1 MASLAFAEQHQRH
14 VCQWRQVAGC
24 AYRAFQW
31 DVRVHL
37 GVDQGDQR
45 VDDLATDAGE
55 TTAQAVD
62 LEHHDQPYQ
71 GVVDRLANAGGVRQH
86 QRTLQVFQVMAGNAG
101 RRQQAETGV
110 DAVGSAVFREDL
122 LDTSDA
128 VVDLLIG
135 AGIQLEF
142 YRLLVDRTQLSQGQ
156 GAGLQG
162 QFSHVNA
169 PYS

>member
-1 MASLAFAEQHQRH
+1 MRQRGE
-14 VCQWRQVAGC
+14 VAGS
-24 AYRAFQW
+24 ADRALQR
-31 DVRVHL
+31 DVRVDL
-37 GVDQGDQR
+37 GVDQGEQR
-45 VDDLATDAGE
+45 VDHLAADAGE
-55 TTAQAVD
+55 AARQAVD
-62 LEHHDQPYQ
+62 LEQHDQAHH
-71 GVVDRLANAGGVRQH
+71 GVVQRLADAGGVRQH
-86 QRTLQVFQVMAGNAG
+86 QRTLQVFQVMAGDAG

-110 DAVGSAVFREDL
+110 DAVGGAVFREDL